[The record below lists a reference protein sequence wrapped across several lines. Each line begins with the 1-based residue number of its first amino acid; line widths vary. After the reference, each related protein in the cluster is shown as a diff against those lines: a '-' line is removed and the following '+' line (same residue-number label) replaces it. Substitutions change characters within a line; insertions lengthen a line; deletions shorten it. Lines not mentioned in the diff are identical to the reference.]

1 MITYGN
7 GEVLIDDLGKAFE
20 IIYKG
25 SLQILDSPDD
35 LFITANNYKI
45 VGIMLNGQN
54 MPNKI
59 FSYRGNFQI
68 LNCKIADN
76 NKYIHQKVK
85 TQGIDFWNIDT
96 QVWESDDS
104 LWDNNDNDY
113 TYGTIPKIN
122 QHNIV
127 VNNNIRTQFD
137 GQYVYKN
144 GDIVPKNTLIHI
156 HGDLVVMTGGTH
168 QEDSVEIYK
177 SKQNINEINKIA
189 RQVIQS
195 TARYSAPSVGSSSS
209 VTSGGGY

>member
-68 LNCKIADN
+68 LNCKI
-76 NKYIHQKVK
+76 
-85 TQGIDFWNIDT
+85 
-96 QVWESDDS
+96 
-104 LWDNNDNDY
+104 
-113 TYGTIPKIN
+113 
-122 QHNIV
+122 
-127 VNNNIRTQFD
+127 
-137 GQYVYKN
+137 
-144 GDIVPKNTLIHI
+144 
-156 HGDLVVMTGGTH
+156 
-168 QEDSVEIYK
+168 
-177 SKQNINEINKIA
+177 
-189 RQVIQS
+189 
-195 TARYSAPSVGSSSS
+195 
-209 VTSGGGY
+209 